1 MKLNKYDIGG
11 EIISILTKG
20 MYPDPKD
27 ALREYIQN
35 GVDAAAKNIN
45 LKVRQD
51 TIVVEDD
58 GIGMNHDVLR
68 KAVRVGISEKNP
80 SKYVGFM
87 GIGIYS
93 SFHLCEKLTIYSKG
107 SENIPNKL
115 EIDFGGM
122 RAILEEQKEKR
133 LSGQTKADELIDLQT
148 LLEQFISLTENKALP
163 ESSFPIKGTRVEL
176 TGLETE
182 FYTALSNFDEVAEYL
197 RNVIP
202 LHFDKNHFS
211 YANEIEDEIS
221 RICEER
227 NQKFEIINLKLQIN
241 SKIETL
247 YRPYKD
253 IEFYNWKKGVND
265 LRKAEEIKP
274 LPPIFHTIENGEF
287 FGVAW
292 GCLNSVRKKIENK
305 SLRGFILKKQGF
317 SIGNRATMVKFF
329 PRGNTFFDRYSGEI
343 IIVNPKLIPNAS
355 RTELEYS
362 PLRSIFYED
371 LTTIADN
378 FDDFAHQYQEF
389 TKGDDELAKLND
401 RLKAEIGSYNENEGN
416 PEVLVNKIVKVK
428 DIINDLEGRINRK
441 GFRKESQ
448 EDASSLLDRAKELET
463 VFQERLKS
471 LTEGKKKKQQARK
484 QSTFQIAKKLSQ
496 IRIAQISEREN
507 FESLFELLKDLEFN
521 IDEELKEVIFLIDE
535 KFIQKD
541 AASREEYYL
550 LLNELKEEILNNY

>member
-1 MKLNKYDIGG
+1 MKFNKYDIGG

-35 GVDAAAKNIN
+35 GVDAVAKNIS

-80 SKYVGFM
+80 SKNVGFM

-122 RAILEEQKEKR
+122 RAILDEQKEKR
-133 LSGQTKADELIDLQT
+133 LAGLVNADELIDLQT
-148 LLEQFISLTENKALP
+148 LLEQFILLTENRALP
-163 ESSFPIKGTRVEL
+163 NSSFPNKGTRVEL

-182 FYTALSNFDEVAEYL
+182 FYTGLSNFDDVAEYL

-202 LHFDKNHFS
+202 LHFDKDHFS
-211 YANEIEDEIS
+211 YANEIEKEIS
-221 RICEER
+221 KICEEH

-253 IEFYNWKKGVND
+253 IEFFNSRKGSSEI
-265 LRKAEEIKP
+265 RKADEVKP

-305 SLRGFILKKQGF
+305 ALRGFILKKQGF
-317 SIGNRATMVKFF
+317 SIGNRTTMVKFF
-329 PRGNTFFDRYSGEI
+329 PRGNTFFDRYCGEI

-362 PLRSIFYED
+362 PLRSIFYEH
-371 LTTIADN
+371 LTMIADK
-378 FDDFAHQYQEF
+378 FDDFAHEYQEF
-389 TKGDDELAKLND
+389 TKGDDELSKLND

-428 DIINDLEGRINRK
+428 DIVNDLQGRINRK
-441 GFRKESQ
+441 GFRTASEK
-448 EDASSLLDRAKELET
+448 DAHDLLERAVELEKI
-463 VFQERLKS
+463 FQDRLKA
-471 LTEGKKKKQQARK
+471 LTDDKKKKQQAKK
-484 QSTFQIAKKLSQ
+484 QSALQIAKKLSQ
-496 IRIAQISEREN
+496 IKITQINDRKKY
-507 FESLFELLKDLEFN
+507 ESLYDLLNDMEFN
-521 IDEELKEVIFLIDE
+521 IDGELKEAVFMIDE

-541 AASREEYYL
+541 AATREEYYA